1 MGSLP
6 VLLSS
11 STATALTFPSGAGEP
26 SPSGAFGLRGDG
38 DGPRP
43 REGFLATGGGTLPGF
58 RCAGALPGAC
68 WAASGAA
75 ERCPEKFISSVTKF
89 LFRSAWASGDEGVSI
104 TSFLVLLAK
113 MKLAVEV
120 GDLCLGDSC
129 PSPAGASGPGGA
141 ALPPKDFVASPEAS
155 PEDAAE
161 ALRCTAAWSGF
172 EGTASLAGFG
182 CRVDSARRM
191 GFCGTARSSATA
203 GGSTLTERSRTICSS
218 EGVTMGRLAS
228 SLGTG
233 LLLLRDAGSFLVSA
247 REPFAAFLRQI
258 WGGKAGADGGGRG
271 GGGGTV
277 APGSGAVGDGG
288 EPCCWTHGEMEE
300 VVVEEE
306 GDVAATLAAWFCPA
320 AGVSTASGR
329 GRLEKQA
336 SSGGG
341 KSAMDRS
348 CSSGAGG
355 GGGGQVASMGASQ
368 AVSGLNSAFLAGGGG
383 GW

>member
-1 MGSLP
+1 M
-6 VLLSS
+6 
-11 STATALTFPSGAGEP
+11 
-26 SPSGAFGLRGDG
+26 
-38 DGPRP
+38 
-43 REGFLATGGGTLPGF
+43 PGF
-58 RCAGALPGAC
+58 RCAAVLPGPC
-68 WAASGAA
+68 WAAAGAA

-89 LFRSAWASGDEGVSI
+89 LFRSACASGDEGVSI

-129 PSPAGASGPGGA
+129 PSPAGASRPGGA
-141 ALPPKDFVASPEAS
+141 ALPPGGFAASPEAS

-161 ALRCTAAWSGF
+161 ALRCTAARSGF
-172 EGTASLAGFG
+172 EGTASLAELG
-182 CRVDSARRM
+182 CRVDRARRM

-203 GGSTLTERSRTICSS
+203 GGSTLTERSRTICSR

-233 LLLLRDAGSFLVSA
+233 PLLLRDAGSFLLSA

-277 APGSGAVGDGG
+277 ASGGGAVAPGSGVAGDGG
-288 EPCCWTHGEMEE
+288 EPCCWTHEEM
-300 VVVEEE
+300 VVEEE
-306 GDVAATLAAWFCPA
+306 EDAAVLGAWFCPA
-320 AGVSTASGR
+320 AGVSMASGG

-341 KSAMDRS
+341 KSAMDMS

-355 GGGGQVASMGASQ
+355 GGGGQVASVGASQ
-368 AVSGLNSAFLAGGGG
+368 AVSGLTSAFLAGGGG